1 MGVFNKKIPFSLKK
15 FQQAIPFDKLFE
27 SIAEGVLIID
37 TNSMIVYVNSKTE
50 TLFGYAKNELLN
62 QNLNIIL
69 PERLRLTHEKHVRNY
84 FDFPKSRPMGSGI
97 ELSGIKKDNTEIPL
111 EISLNYLQT
120 KSANYGMAFII
131 DNTAR
136 KKAENE
142 LKKRNIELDSYAHTG
157 AHDLNSTLNG
167 IIGLSELLLYSGEEY
182 TQEDKEHLLKEI
194 LEASKKMSSITHEL
208 LIFATMKK
216 EDLDLRMVNMKQI
229 INECLNRLKF
239 SIIKNSA
246 QVYMPENFCNCLGY
260 GPWIEEIWYNFIN
273 NAINY
278 GGIPPVIGL
287 KSEKLDN
294 GFTKYSVIDNGK
306 GLTEEQKANLFKL
319 LNTTKKGYGLGLS
332 IVKSIIEKLEGYIT
346 IESEPGKGSEFS
358 FYLKSS

>member
-142 LKKRNIELDSYAHTG
+142 LKKRNIELDSYAHTV
-157 AHDLNSTLNG
+157 AHDLNSSLNG
-167 IIGLSELLLYSGEEY
+167 IIGLNEILLYHGEEY
-182 TQEDKEHLLKEI
+182 SQEDKEHLLKEI
-194 LEASKKMSSITHEL
+194 LEASKKMSSI
-208 LIFATMKK
+208 
-216 EDLDLRMVNMKQI
+216 
-229 INECLNRLKF
+229 
-239 SIIKNSA
+239 
-246 QVYMPENFCNCLGY
+246 
-260 GPWIEEIWYNFIN
+260 
-273 NAINY
+273 
-278 GGIPPVIGL
+278 
-287 KSEKLDN
+287 
-294 GFTKYSVIDNGK
+294 
-306 GLTEEQKANLFKL
+306 
-319 LNTTKKGYGLGLS
+319 
-332 IVKSIIEKLEGYIT
+332 
-346 IESEPGKGSEFS
+346 
-358 FYLKSS
+358 